1 MWNRIIQ
8 RAVDPFLLRI
18 ARRAD
23 TLIRAEKAGRIRDAR
38 RWATLNPTT
47 TLDEGAWIRNYLGDP
62 KAITI
67 GAYSRINGQLMVFW
81 NGGNIKIGEWSH
93 IGDGTRIWSQASVS
107 IGSHVLISYLVDI
120 HDTNG
125 HPIDWEERRL
135 DEQEL
140 MAGKYRIP
148 TKTVS
153 KPIVIEDDVWIGF
166 KSTILKGVHIGRGA
180 VVMPASVVVGDVSAW
195 TTVAGNPAKVV
206 RELRD
211 GEQI

>member
-1 MWNRIIQ
+1 MWRRVMQKVI
-8 RAVDPFLLRI
+8 DPFLLRI

-23 TLIRAEKAGRIRDAR
+23 MLIKADEASRILNAR
-38 RWATLNPTT
+38 RWATLSPTVKIHPSA
-47 TLDEGAWIRNYLGDP
+47 EIRNYLGDP

-67 GAYSRINGQLMVFW
+67 GAHSHINGQLFVFW
-81 NGGNIKIGEWSH
+81 NGGNINIGEWSH
-93 IGDGTRIWSQASVS
+93 IGDGSRIWSQASIS
-107 IGSHVLISYLVDI
+107 IGNHVLISYLVDI

-153 KPIVIEDDVWIGF
+153 KPIIIEDDVWIGF
-166 KSTILKGVHIGRGA
+166 KATVLKGVHIGRGA
-180 VVMPASVVVGDVSAW
+180 IITAGSVVAEDVPAW
-195 TTVAGNPAKVV
+195 TVLAGNPARVI
-206 RELRD
+206 RELK
-211 GEQI
+211 GIETS